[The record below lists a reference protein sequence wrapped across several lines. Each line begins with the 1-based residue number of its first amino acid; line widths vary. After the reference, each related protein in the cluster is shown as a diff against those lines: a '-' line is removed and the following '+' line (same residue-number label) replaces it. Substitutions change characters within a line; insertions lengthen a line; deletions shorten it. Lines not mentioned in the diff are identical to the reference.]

1 MTSKIGQRLR
11 GVALAAGLVL
21 TSASL
26 LAAGPAAA
34 QQKPLSVA
42 VVDVQK
48 VMEETSAAKSLQEQ
62 LGKVRAGFRDGIA
75 KDEEALRKEQEDLQK
90 QRSLLSPEAFQ
101 KRREEFERKYGEMQK
116 AVAER
121 RRSFDETSARA
132 QMAIDQAFL
141 QVLANLAEERGYTLV
156 LPRQTTILVDNSLD
170 VTDEVIQ
177 RMNKSVPKLDLPKA
191 QAPKK

>member
-1 MTSKIGQRLR
+1 MTPMIGRRLR
-11 GVALAAGLVL
+11 EIALAAGLAF
-21 TSASL
+21 SASSL
-26 LAAGPAAA
+26 LVVGPAAA
-34 QQKPLSVA
+34 QQTLNVA

-62 LGKVRAGFRDGIA
+62 LGRVRSGFRDGIA

-101 KRREEFERKYGEMQK
+101 KRREDFERKFGEMQK

-132 QMAIDQAFL
+132 QVEIDRVFL
-141 QVLANLAEERGYTLV
+141 QILASLAEERGYTLV

-177 RMNKSVPKLDLPKA
+177 RMNKAVPRLDLPKA
-191 QAPKK
+191 QGK